1 MIPRILSLLFPS
13 PLPLAHGGAVRWP
26 RVERPELLI
35 GAVEWL
41 R

>member
-1 MIPRILSLLFPS
+1 MIRRLLDYICGARR
-13 PLPLAHGGAVRWP
+13 PLAHGGAVRWP